1 MSDRNLFTVNIHV
14 DTTSPAHHILACYF
28 EETYTALEF
37 YSRLAG
43 FYRKRTTPTASQQ
56 PRLDSLYNLKLT
68 RTSRQGEYKLH
79 GESRWDYPDTTTIGL
94 LLHPIKKY
102 CLEISLEY
110 VVEHHEYVKAPK

>member
-1 MSDRNLFTVNIHV
+1 MSDRNPFIVNIHV
-14 DTTSPAHHILACYF
+14 DTTSPAHHLLACEF
-28 EETYTALEF
+28 EETYTALDF

-56 PRLDSLYNLKLT
+56 PRLDNLYNLKLT
-68 RTSRQGEYKLH
+68 RTSRQGWYKLQ
-79 GESRWDYPDTTTIGL
+79 GEAYWGYPDTTTISL
-94 LLHPIKKY
+94 LLQPIKKD